1 MCEHADGCSVDLK
14 ALKTYQ
20 QIFIYIT
27 PIITNLGFV
36 NIIVVVVRLRW
47 FSKRFKDLGGLCRPV
62 EGVHKLIRVQRRGSP
77 LRTARAKSRLFLSM
91 PTRGIW
97 RAVSLERR

>member
-1 MCEHADGCSVDLK
+1 MILYPYGNLSAIDSYFFGVSASTESGLNTYANSETHPARADVASVDVK

-27 PIITNLGFV
+27 PIVTNLGFV

-47 FSKRFKDLGGLCRPV
+47 FSKRFKDLGGFP
-62 EGVHKLIRVQRRGSP
+62 
-77 LRTARAKSRLFLSM
+77 ALSY
-91 PTRGIW
+91 
-97 RAVSLERR
+97 SLD

>member
-1 MCEHADGCSVDLK
+1 VGNADGCSVDVK

-20 QIFIYIT
+20 QIFIHIT

-47 FSKRFKDLGGLCRPV
+47 FSRRFKDLGMSCTPA
-62 EGVHKLIRVQRRGSP
+62 RGQLLQVNIMHSGEE
-77 LRTARAKSRLFLSM
+77 A
-91 PTRGIW
+91 
-97 RAVSLERR
+97 